1 MNLDH
6 RIAIVTGAGSGIGAA
21 TAEALAASGASV
33 VVTDIS
39 EAAAEQTAN
48 VITQRGQSATAL
60 VQDVTSLE
68 QWEQVFEAANAT
80 FGAPNALVNNAGVTF
95 EWSDWR
101 NGLFWWIQ
109 SVYVSPDSRE
119 QGVFTAM
126 YHEVQKLARETPD
139 VIGIRLYAERDNQ
152 RALRTYFGLGMHETD
167 YKLLEYLIDH

>member
-1 MNLDH
+1 MTVRTATIQDAELIARFNQAMAMETESKALDWGT
-6 RIAIVTGAGSGIGAA
+6 ISAGVERMVLNPELGFY
-21 TAEALAASGASV
+21 L
-33 VVTDIS
+33 
-39 EAAAEQTAN
+39 
-48 VITQRGQSATAL
+48 
-60 VQDVTSLE
+60 
-68 QWEQVFEAANAT
+68 VFEPDT
-80 FGAPNALVNNAGVTF
+80 GEQITGCLGITF

-126 YHEVQKLARETPD
+126 YHEVQKLAREMPD

-167 YKLLEYLIDH
+167 YKLLEYLIDN